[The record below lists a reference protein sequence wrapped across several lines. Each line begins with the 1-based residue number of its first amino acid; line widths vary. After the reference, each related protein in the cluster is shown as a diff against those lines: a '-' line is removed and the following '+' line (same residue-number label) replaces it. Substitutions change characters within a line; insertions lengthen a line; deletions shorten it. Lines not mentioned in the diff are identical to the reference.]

1 MAYLNN
7 RAACMFELKQYDECL
22 EECKKALEV
31 GRGVVAAPGGL
42 RWILLIC

>member
-1 MAYLNN
+1 MG
-7 RAACMFELKQYDECL
+7 EEEL
-22 EECKKALEV
+22 EEEIMGVVILMEALEV